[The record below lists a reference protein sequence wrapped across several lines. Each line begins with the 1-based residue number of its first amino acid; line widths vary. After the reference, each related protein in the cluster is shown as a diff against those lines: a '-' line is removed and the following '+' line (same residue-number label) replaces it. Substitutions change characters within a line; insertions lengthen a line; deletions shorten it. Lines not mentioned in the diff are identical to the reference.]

1 MVSSVERNLYLEN
14 NYVSIV
20 LLKLGD
26 MQVQFSHQVVEIFL
40 YIHISHWLCRL

>member
-14 NYVSIV
+14 NYV